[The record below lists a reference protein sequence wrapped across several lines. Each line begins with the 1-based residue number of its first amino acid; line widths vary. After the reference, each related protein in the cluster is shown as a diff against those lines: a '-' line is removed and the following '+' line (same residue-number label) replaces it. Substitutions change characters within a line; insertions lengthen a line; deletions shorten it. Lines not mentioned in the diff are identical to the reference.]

1 VHDENP
7 GPANAAPGLPAQV
20 NESGPPPRLV
30 RALLAVRQQD
40 WLALMLLG
48 LHVALA
54 FGIDAAISQA
64 FLLFHFGC
72 FLLWQP
78 VWRGEQKVYLG
89 PAALSVGAATVL
101 VASESWWLLAQWLCI
116 LFALIGGEVPT
127 IKNVGQRVVSLIAAG
142 YLVSVLLVWV
152 VPHLFAPT
160 QFGAVFMLALRY
172 GPMAALALIFLIK
185 TEVRKPAA
193 AYSVDLVYS
202 LLLFLMIIVL
212 VLGAFVMRE
221 VSHGNYVVALA
232 KALLIIGGILVA
244 VSWLWDP
251 RAGFAGIGHLL
262 TRYFLSVG
270 MPFERWMHALAN
282 LADRE
287 RDPDRFVSIALEEM
301 AAFPWI
307 EGIDWQ
313 TAHARGMAGRLSRHG
328 TPYTFGV
335 LTMTLY
341 TRWSPSPALILHMRL
356 LGRLLADYYETKRR
370 EQEQRQNAYLHAI
383 YETGSRLTHDVKNLL
398 QSLSSLCAV
407 VESSDEG
414 DAKAVRQLVQRQLPQ
429 VTQRLQ
435 GTLDKLNQGHNVR
448 TETASA
454 AEWWRTLQ
462 QRYSHEPVSFEP
474 VALPAAAEIPADLF
488 DSVADNFLQNA
499 LAKRRSAPQT
509 QIHVSLLWDSG
520 CVLKVCDDGHPLGEY
535 LVRRLFAA
543 PLASAHGFG
552 VGLYQAARQAEANGH
567 RLLLASNVEGKV
579 CFELRR
585 DAMAAFPR
593 RPSGSGE

>member
-1 VHDENP
+1 MRDEAQ
-7 GPANAAPGLPAQV
+7 GPANAAPDQTANADGAARAPL
-20 NESGPPPRLV
+20 LV
-30 RALLAVRQQD
+30 RGLLAVRQQD

-89 PAALSVGAATVL
+89 QAALIVGAATLL
-101 VASESWWLLAQWLCI
+101 VASDSWWLMALWLCI
-116 LFALIGGEVPT
+116 LFALIGGEVPA
-127 IKNVGQRVVSLIAAG
+127 IKNVGQRIVSLIAAG
-142 YLVSVLLVWV
+142 YLVGVLLVWV

-160 QFGAVFMLALRY
+160 QFGAVFLVAVRY
-172 GPMAALALIFLIK
+172 GPMAAIGLIFLIK
-185 TEVRKPAA
+185 TEARKSAV

-202 LLLFLMIIVL
+202 LLLFLMIVVL

-221 VSHGNYVVALA
+221 VSHGEYVVSLA
-232 KALLIIGGILVA
+232 KALLVIGGILVA

-251 RAGFAGIGHLL
+251 RAGFAGIGQLL

-270 MPFERWMHALAN
+270 MPFERWMRALAN

-287 RDPDRFVSIALEEM
+287 RDPDRFVAAALEEM

-313 TAHARGMAGRLSRHG
+313 TLQGRGMAGHLSRHG
-328 TPYTFGV
+328 TPYTFGG
-335 LTMTLY
+335 LSMTLY
-341 TRWSPSPALILHMRL
+341 TRWSPSPALVVHMRL

-398 QSLSSLCAV
+398 QSLSSLCSV
-407 VESSDEG
+407 VENSDET
-414 DAKAVRQLVQRQLPQ
+414 DALAVRQLVQRQLPQ

-435 GTLDKLNQGHNVR
+435 GTLDKLNQGSNVR
-448 TETASA
+448 TETAPA
-454 AEWWRTLQ
+454 LEWWRLLQ
-462 QRYSHEPVSFEP
+462 QRYAHEALSFE
-474 VALPAAAEIPADLF
+474 LAAVPGSAEIPVDLF
-488 DSVADNFLQNA
+488 DSVIDNLLQNA
-499 LAKRRSAPQT
+499 LTKRRSTPQT
-509 QIHVSLLWDSG
+509 RIRVALHWDSG
-520 CVLKVCDDGHPLGEY
+520 CVLEVSDDGPPLGEY
-535 LVRRLFAA
+535 LVRRLFSA
-543 PLASAHGFG
+543 PVASAHGFG
-552 VGLYQAARQAEANGH
+552 VGLYQAARQAEAYGH
-567 RLLLASNVEGKV
+567 RLLLASNTGGNVT
-579 CFELRR
+579 FELRPEPT
-585 DAMAAFPR
+585 AAFRP
-593 RPSGSGE
+593 RPSG

>member
-1 VHDENP
+1 VRDQSQ
-7 GPANAAPGLPAQV
+7 GRANAAPDLQLEV
-20 NESGPPPRLV
+20 NASAPPRLV
-30 RALLAVRQQD
+30 RALLTVRQQD

-48 LHVALA
+48 LHVALV
-54 FGIDAAISQA
+54 FGIDAPVSQA

-78 VWRGEQKVYLG
+78 VWRGEQRVYLG
-89 PAALSVGAATVL
+89 QAALIVGAATLL
-101 VASESWWLLAQWLCI
+101 VASDSWWLMALWLCI
-116 LFALIGGEVPT
+116 LFALIGGEVPA
-127 IKNVGQRVVSLIAAG
+127 IKNVGQRVVSLIAAC
-142 YLVSVLLVWV
+142 YLVGVLLVWV
-152 VPHLFAPT
+152 VPHLFAPA
-160 QFGAVFMLALRY
+160 QFGGVFLMAVRY
-172 GPMAALALIFLIK
+172 GPLAALPLIFLIK
-185 TEVRKPAA
+185 TEARKPVAM
-193 AYSVDLVYS
+193 YSVDLVYS
-202 LLLFLMIIVL
+202 LLLFLMIVVL

-221 VSHGNYVVALA
+221 VSHGDYVVSLA

-251 RAGFAGIGHLL
+251 RAGFAGIGQLL

-287 RDPDRFVSIALEEM
+287 RDPDRFVATALEEM

-313 TAHARGMAGRLSRHG
+313 TAQARGIAGRLSRHG
-328 TPYTFGV
+328 TPYTFGGLSV
-335 LTMTLY
+335 TLY
-341 TRWSPSPALILHMRL
+341 TRWSPSPALVVHMRL

-407 VESSDEG
+407 VESSDEA
-414 DAKAVRQLVQRQLPQ
+414 DALAVRQLVQRQLPQ

-435 GTLDKLNQGHNVR
+435 GTLDKLNQGHDTR
-448 TETASA
+448 TETISA
-454 AEWWRTLQ
+454 AEWWRTLR
-462 QRYSHEPVSFEP
+462 QRYSYETVLFEP
-474 VALPAAAEIPADLF
+474 IALPEAAEIPVDLF
-488 DSVADNFLQNA
+488 DSVADNLLQNA
-499 LAKRRSAPQT
+499 LAKRRSAVE
-509 QIHVSLLWDSG
+509 IRIRARLSWDSG
-520 CVLKVCDDGHPLGEY
+520 CVLRVCDDGQPLGEY

-543 PLASAHGFG
+543 PVASSHGFG

-567 RLLLASNVEGKV
+567 RLLLTSNVKGQV
-579 CFELRR
+579 CFELRPYTKEV
-585 DAMAAFPR
+585 FPR
-593 RPSGSGE
+593 QPSG

>member
-1 VHDENP
+1 MRNENP
-7 GPANAAPGLPAQV
+7 GRANAAPDPPVDVSAGA
-20 NESGPPPRLV
+20 PPPRLV
-30 RALLAVRQQD
+30 RALVAVRQQD
-40 WLALMLLG
+40 WLALMLIG
-48 LHVALA
+48 LHIALA

-78 VWRGEQKVYLG
+78 VWHGEQKVYLG
-89 PAALSVGAATVL
+89 QAALIVGAATLL
-101 VASESWWLLAQWLCI
+101 VASESWWLMALWLCI
-116 LFALIGGEVPT
+116 LFALIGGQVPT

-142 YLVSVLLVWV
+142 YLVGVLLVWV

-160 QFGAVFMLALRY
+160 RFGSPFMTAVRY
-172 GPMAALALIFLIK
+172 GPLFGLALIFLIK
-185 TEVRKPAA
+185 TEVAKKRAA
-193 AYSVDLVYS
+193 TYSVDLVYS
-202 LLLFLMIIVL
+202 LLLFLMIVVL

-221 VSHGNYVVALA
+221 VSHGDYVVSLA
-232 KALLIIGGILVA
+232 KALLVIGSILVA

-251 RAGFAGIGHLL
+251 RAGFAGIGQLL

-287 RDPDRFVSIALEEM
+287 RDPDQFVASALEEM

-313 TAHARGMAGRLSRHG
+313 TAHATGMAGRVSRHG
-328 TPYTFGV
+328 TPYTFGALV
-335 LTMTLY
+335 MTWY
-341 TRWSPSPALILHMRL
+341 TRWSPSPALVVHMRL

-370 EQEQRQNAYLHAI
+370 EQEQRQSAYLHAI

-407 VESSDEG
+407 VSNSDEA
-414 DAKAVRQLVQRQLPQ
+414 DAPAVRQLVQRQLPQ

-435 GTLDKLNQGHNVR
+435 GTLDKLNQGQGVR
-448 TETASA
+448 NETASA

-462 QRYSHEPVSFEP
+462 QRYAHEAVSFAP
-474 VALPAAAEIPADLF
+474 IALPGHAQIPVDLF
-488 DSVADNFLQNA
+488 DSVADNLLQNA
-499 LAKRRSAPQT
+499 LAKRRSAPEIR
-509 QIHVSLLWDSG
+509 IHAALPWESG
-520 CVLKVCDDGHPLGEY
+520 CVLSVCDDGQPLGEY
-535 LVRRLFAA
+535 LVRRLFDA
-543 PLASAHGFG
+543 PVASALGFG
-552 VGLYQAARQAEANGH
+552 VGLYQAARQAEANSH

-579 CFELRR
+579 CFELRPH
-585 DAMAAFPR
+585 ATATSPQ
-593 RPSGSGE
+593 RPSG

>member
-1 VHDENP
+1 
-7 GPANAAPGLPAQV
+7 LPV
-20 NESGPPPRLV
+20 EVGHTPPTLV

-54 FGIDAAISQA
+54 FGIETAVSQA

-89 PAALSVGAATVL
+89 QAALIVGAATLL
-101 VASESWWLLAQWLCI
+101 VASESWWLMALWLCI

-142 YLVSVLLVWV
+142 YLVGVLLVWV
-152 VPHLFAPT
+152 VPHLFAPV
-160 QFGAVFMLALRY
+160 QFGALFMLAVRY
-172 GPMAALALIFLIK
+172 GPMFALALIFLIK
-185 TEVRKPAA
+185 TERRRPAA
-193 AYSVDLVYS
+193 TYSVDLVYS
-202 LLLFLMIIVL
+202 LLLFLMIVVL

-221 VSHGNYVVALA
+221 VSHGDYVVSLA

-251 RAGFAGIGHLL
+251 RAGFAGIGQLL

-270 MPFERWMHALAN
+270 MPFERWMHTLAN

-287 RDPDRFVSIALEEM
+287 RDPDQFVEMALEEM

-307 EGIDWQ
+307 EGIGWE
-313 TAHARGMAGRLSRHG
+313 TAHSKGMAGRLSRHG
-328 TPYTFGV
+328 TPYSFGG

-341 TRWSPSPALILHMRL
+341 TRWSPSPALVVHMRL

-398 QSLSSLCAV
+398 QSLSSLCAA
-407 VESSDEG
+407 VEGSNQD
-414 DAKAVRQLVQRQLPQ
+414 DALAVRQLVQRQLPQ

-435 GTLDKLNQGHNVR
+435 GTLDKLNQGHS
-448 TETASA
+448 TGSEA
-454 AEWWRTLQ
+454 APAAQWWRTLQ
-462 QRYSHEPVSFEP
+462 QRYAHEAILFES
-474 VALPAAAEIPADLF
+474 VELPADAEVPVELF

-499 LAKRRSAPQT
+499 LGKRRSARQT
-509 QIHVSLLWDSG
+509 RIEAALLWESG
-520 CVLKVCDDGHPLGEY
+520 CVLRVCDDGQALSEY
-535 LVRRLFAA
+535 LVRRLFTA
-543 PLASAHGFG
+543 PVASAHGFG
-552 VGLYQAARQAEANGH
+552 VGLYQAARHAEGSGY
-567 RLLLASNVEGKV
+567 RLLLASNVDGRV
-579 CFELRR
+579 CFELRPR
-585 DAMAAFPR
+585 GATAASPQQ
-593 RPSGSGE
+593 PSG